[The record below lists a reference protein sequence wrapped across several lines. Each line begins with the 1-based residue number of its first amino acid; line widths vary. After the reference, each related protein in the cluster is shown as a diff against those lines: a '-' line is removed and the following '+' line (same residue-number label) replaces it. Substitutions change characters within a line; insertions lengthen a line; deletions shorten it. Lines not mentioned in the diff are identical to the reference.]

1 MPIMAKLLADSGRRE
16 KFQRLFTGDT
26 SEYGNDDSSAD
37 LALCSLAAHVGAT
50 AEQIDALIRLSG
62 LYREKWDEMHGA
74 QTYGQ
79 MTIAKALEGEKVM
92 HRAPDALQRLPTW
105 CVWPLYSP

>member
-1 MPIMAKLLADSGRRE
+1 MPIIAKLLADSSRGE

-37 LALCSLAAHVGAT
+37 LALCSLAAHVRAS

-62 LYREKWDEMHGA
+62 LMRRSGTRSMVRSS
-74 QTYGQ
+74 TYGG
-79 MTIAKALEGEKVM
+79 TSCRRSRTLK
-92 HRAPDALQRLPTW
+92 
-105 CVWPLYSP
+105 S